1 MESMDL
7 GLTPFLPFYLL
18 DKGELQNSTTTNR
31 EGSLPSSLPAR
42 YLPERS
48 RPPVAEAEFQLSV
61 AKRHPVPI
69 SLNFGI
75 IVT

>member
-7 GLTPFLPFYLL
+7 GLTPFLPFYL
-18 DKGELQNSTTTNR
+18 ELQNSTTMNR